1 MKFRCSITTMNII
14 QIRWYD
20 VKENFR
26 KNVYKNNGFLLKFVY
41 NKGMKI

>member
-14 QIRWYD
+14 HIGGED
-20 VKENFR
+20 VKENFG

-41 NKGMKI
+41 NKDMKI